1 MATAF
6 PIGTSSGDFMSVTFP
21 NLASER
27 QEKHALCIPQKT
39 ITPLAIFAHVRT
51 EKADRCAR
59 QTGNVILQHVVS
71 SFFASVVHKNLT
83 IASEC
88 CSMLS
93 ALRYK

>member
-1 MATAF
+1 MAAAF

-27 QEKHALCIPQKT
+27 QEKHALCIPQKK
-39 ITPLAIFAHVRT
+39 ITPRAIFPHVRT
-51 EKADRCAR
+51 EKAEGCAR
-59 QTGNVILQHVVS
+59 QTGNVILQNDVA
-71 SFFASVVHKNLT
+71 SFFASVVHKDLT

-88 CSMLS
+88 FSMLS